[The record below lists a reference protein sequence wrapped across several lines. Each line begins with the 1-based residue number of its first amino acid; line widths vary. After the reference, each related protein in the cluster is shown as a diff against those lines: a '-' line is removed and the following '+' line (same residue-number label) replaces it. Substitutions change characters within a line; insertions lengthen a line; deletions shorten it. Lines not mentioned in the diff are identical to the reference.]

1 MPHANEAIGKSH
13 MRVWCA
19 RKEATRL
26 FATTIRAESES
37 AVNVTM
43 CRRGVWIVVVCH
55 VDGKDG
61 FCGQR
66 VIVASGFCVCTGAHE
81 QPTNNWQSVGQMA
94 GFTTSVAVAQAVSS
108 SQSQSRDG
116 AQLN

>member
-26 FATTIRAESES
+26 FATTMRAESES
-37 AVNVTM
+37 AVNVIM
-43 CRRGVWIVVVCH
+43 CRRGVWVVLVCH
-55 VDGKDG
+55 VDGKR
-61 FCGQR
+61 R

-108 SQSQSRDG
+108 STRHSLHNEMAR
-116 AQLN
+116 QLN